1 MVGEVPH
8 VSLRVLI
15 VGHGLV
21 DDGNVHL
28 AIHLTAHL
36 S

>member
-1 MVGEVPH
+1 VVGEVPH

-21 DDGNVHL
+21 ADGKVHL
-28 AIHLTAHL
+28 PFI
-36 S
+36 